1 MENADQSKIT
11 KLLDKPI
18 KLSYTKKNEA
28 EKNTKFCIG
37 SYGIQF

>member
-18 KLSYTKKNEA
+18 KLSYMRMEWSRKIA
-28 EKNTKFCIG
+28 VPKFG
-37 SYGIQF
+37 ESNFD